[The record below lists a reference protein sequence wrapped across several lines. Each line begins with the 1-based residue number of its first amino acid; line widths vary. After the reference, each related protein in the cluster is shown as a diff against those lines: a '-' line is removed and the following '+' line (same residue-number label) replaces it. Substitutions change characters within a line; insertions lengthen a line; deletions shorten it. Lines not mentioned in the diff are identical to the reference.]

1 MILKTYSRI
10 FTNDAEETLKA
21 FLPLH
26 REEPHLRLKFQ
37 DWDLIGIGDILI
49 VGGTDESL
57 EPIRDSH
64 GPFIVEDA
72 DETLRLL
79 EQAGAEITI
88 PMYTA
93 PTGRGFFARN
103 ADGTHVEYVQ
113 WTPDLVE
120 TFIRQPQRAGKL
132 ASEL

>member
-21 FLPLH
+21 FLPLQ
-26 REEPHLRLKFQ
+26 REGPHLRLRFQ
-37 DWDLIGIGDILI
+37 EWDLIGIGDIFI

-64 GPFIVEDA
+64 GPFIVENA
-72 DETLRLL
+72 DDTLRSLQ
-79 EQAGAEITI
+79 QAGAEITV

-103 ADGTHVEYVQ
+103 PDGTHVEYVE

-120 TFIRQPQRAGKL
+120 QWIRQPQRDGKL